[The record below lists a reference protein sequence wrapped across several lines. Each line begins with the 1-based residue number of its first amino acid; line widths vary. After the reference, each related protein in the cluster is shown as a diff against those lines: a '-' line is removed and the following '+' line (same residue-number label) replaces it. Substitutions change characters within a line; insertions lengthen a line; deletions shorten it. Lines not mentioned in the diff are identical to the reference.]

1 MKVYQI
7 YEKELFRNDEMIILF
22 YILIIY
28 QIFQIIREL
37 SLKFSSIL
45 KDISKSEEF
54 KWKFIK
60 STKKNYF

>member
-1 MKVYQI
+1 MKIYQI